1 MKGAYVLKE
10 SKPRITWIG
19 VVLIFIVCIV
29 IAGFS
34 KPLVRG
40 SSTEKKDIEETYDF
54 ELIHFTDNFDNFISK
69 LHNQDLWQY

>member
-34 KPLVRG
+34 KPRVRE
-40 SSTEKKDIEETYDF
+40 SSTEKEEIYDF
-54 ELIHFTDNFDNFISK
+54 ELIHFTDNFENFISK

>member
-19 VVLIFIVCIV
+19 VVLIFIVCMV

-34 KPLVRG
+34 KPRVRE
-40 SSTEKKDIEETYDF
+40 SSTEKEEIYDF
-54 ELIHFTDNFDNFISK
+54 ELIHFTDNSENFISK